1 MRRMNDVLFVCVRN
15 AGRSQMAEAIFNHL
29 AKQRGL
35 SFRAASAG
43 TSPAAQ
49 VQPEAREA
57 LAELGIELPDAQPK
71 RLTPDV
77 AASSA
82 RMITMGCGVDR
93 AACPA
98 GTFFSEDWG
107 LDDPD
112 GATLEE
118 VRRIRDRILQKV
130 EALLE
135 ELSTA
140 GTRASRT

>member
-1 MRRMNDVLFVCVRN
+1 MNDVLFVCVRN

-43 TSPAAQ
+43 T
-49 VQPEAREA
+49 R
-57 LAELGIELPDAQPK
+57 PDAQPK